1 MNARDLPPIPV
12 LRLEAT
18 APDEVALDTWRE
30 VLSSALGPWLPHSLL
45 ALWLFDAAGQPV
57 LIGPPALAED
67 NLEVPRPSPRIDPR
81 QLEKLEDILRRAG
94 YASAL
99 ALGIPLGEEDV
110 GLMLVADFPKGLYGE
125 DQLDF
130 LRRTAEAIG
139 PSLGRVVRML
149 GGVAPA
155 TDSSAGVVDELL
167 PALGRALAAA
177 TPKGFAEALSAALQ
191 PVLPHDRLAIVARE
205 PTLPDLYL
213 LSGHEQGTL
222 WSEPGLVI
230 PAAAFDADGAAEG
243 RPSFL
248 TADTARGRPVW
259 PPLAGAAPMRSVA
272 GALLQGAD
280 RALGWLLVGS
290 AAPGLLDDAARAR
303 LEAVAP
309 LVAPRVEAALLAF
322 QAQVLRSHL
331 GVLRNVPA
339 SLARVAEL
347 LGTTPQLGAGLRLVA
362 REAASLLPLARLEV
376 AVRTGPG
383 DEVAMLGPG
392 EVRPLPELPVA
403 SAAGTDLGRVVR
415 GEQPNALATGR
426 PGSEVTG
433 ALIVPLRVAGRITGA
448 LVLHAAGPEGF
459 SRPDAALA
467 QQLAD
472 VLAPHVELARRTHG
486 APGPN
491 VPVPPSIRR
500 PASYGRMDG

>member
-18 APDEVALDTWRE
+18 TPDEVTLDTWRE
-30 VLSSALGPWLPHSLL
+30 VLSSALGPELPHSLL

-57 LIGPPALAED
+57 LLGPPALAED
-67 NLEVPRPSPRIDPR
+67 RLEVPRPSPRIDHR

-99 ALGIPLGEEDV
+99 ALGIPLGDADV
-110 GLMLVADFPKGLYGE
+110 GLIVVADFPKGLYGD
-125 DQLDF
+125 DQLLF

-139 PSLGRVVRML
+139 PSLGRVARML
-149 GGVAPA
+149 AGAAPA
-155 TDSSAGVVDELL
+155 LASSPAAGDDLL
-167 PALGRALAAA
+167 PALGGALAAA
-177 TPKGFAEALSAALQ
+177 TPKAFAEALSAALQ
-191 PVLPHDRLAIVARE
+191 PSLPHDRLAIVARE

-230 PAAAFDADGAAEG
+230 PAAAFDAEGAAAG
-243 RPSFL
+243 APSFL
-248 TADTARGRPVW
+248 AADIGEGRPVW
-259 PPLAGAAPMRSVA
+259 PPVAGSAPMRSVA
-272 GALLQGAD
+272 GALLRGAD
-280 RALGWLLVGS
+280 RTLGWLLVGS

-322 QAQVLRSHL
+322 QAQVLRSHV

-347 LGTTPQLGAGLRLVA
+347 LGTTPQVGAGLRLVA
-362 REAASLLPLARLEV
+362 REASALLPLARFEV
-376 AVRTGPG
+376 AMRTGPG
-383 DEVAMLGPG
+383 EEVAILVPG
-392 EVRPLPELPVA
+392 ETRPLAELPVT

-415 GEQPNALATGR
+415 GEQPHALATGR
-426 PGSEVTG
+426 PGGEVTG

-486 APGPN
+486 APGPAM
-491 VPVPPSIRR
+491 PVPPSIRR
-500 PASYGRMDG
+500 PAQYG

>member
-30 VLSSALGPWLPHSLL
+30 VLSSALGPELPHSLL

-67 NLEVPRPSPRIDPR
+67 QLEVPRPAPRIDHR
-81 QLEKLEDILRRAG
+81 QLERLEDILRRAG

-99 ALGIPLGEEDV
+99 AIGIPLGDTDV
-110 GLMLVADFPKGLYGE
+110 GLIVVADFPKGLYGD
-125 DQLDF
+125 DQLLF

-139 PSLGRVVRML
+139 PSLGRVARMVA
-149 GGVAPA
+149 GAAPA
-155 TDSSAGVVDELL
+155 TGSSPALGDDLL

-177 TPKGFAEALSAALQ
+177 TPKAIAEALSAALQ
-191 PVLPHDRLAIVARE
+191 PSLPHDRLAIVARE

-230 PAAAFDADGAAEG
+230 PAAAFDADGAAG
-243 RPSFL
+243 GAPSFL
-248 TADTARGRPVW
+248 AADTAGDRAVW
-259 PPLAGAAPMRSVA
+259 PPLAGTAPMRSVA
-272 GALLQGAD
+272 GARLQGAD

-303 LEAVAP
+303 LETVAP

-322 QAQVLRSHL
+322 QAQVLRSHV

-347 LGTTPQLGAGLRLVA
+347 LATTPHLGSGLRLVA
-362 REAASLLPLARLEV
+362 REAGALLPLARLEL

-392 EVRPLPELPVA
+392 ETRPLVELPVT

-415 GEQPNALATGR
+415 GEQPHALATGR

-448 LVLHAAGPEGF
+448 LVLHAAGAEGF

-472 VLAPHVELARRTHG
+472 VLAPHVELARRIHG
-486 APGPN
+486 APGSAM
-491 VPVPPSIRR
+491 PVPPSIRR
-500 PASYGRMDG
+500 PAQYG

>member
-30 VLSSALGPWLPHSLL
+30 VLSSALGPELPHSLL

-67 NLEVPRPSPRIDPR
+67 NLEVPRPSPRLDHR

-110 GLMLVADFPKGLYGE
+110 GLLVIADFPKGLYGD
-125 DQLDF
+125 DQLLF
-130 LRRTAEAIG
+130 LRSTAEAIG

-149 GGVAPA
+149 GGAAPA
-155 TDSSAGVVDELL
+155 TGPSDAVADDLL
-167 PALGRALAAA
+167 AALGRALAAA
-177 TPKGFAEALSAALQ
+177 TPKEFADALSAALQ
-191 PVLPHDRLAIVARE
+191 PSVPHDRLAIVARE

-213 LSGHEQGTL
+213 LSGHERGTL

-230 PAAAFDADGAAEG
+230 PAAAFDADGVADG
-243 RPSFL
+243 NPSFL
-248 TADTARGRPVW
+248 AADTGRGRPVW
-259 PPLAGAAPMRSVA
+259 PPLAGATPMRSVA
-272 GALLQGAD
+272 GARLQGVD

-322 QAQVLRSHL
+322 QAQVLRSHV

-383 DEVAMLGPG
+383 DEVAMMGPG
-392 EVRPLPELPVA
+392 EVRPLTELPVA

-448 LVLHAAGPEGF
+448 LVLHAAGAEGF

-472 VLAPHVELARRTHG
+472 VLAPHVELARRAHG
-486 APGPN
+486 TPGPGL
-491 VPVPPSIRR
+491 PVPPSIRR
-500 PASYGRMDG
+500 PASYGRADG